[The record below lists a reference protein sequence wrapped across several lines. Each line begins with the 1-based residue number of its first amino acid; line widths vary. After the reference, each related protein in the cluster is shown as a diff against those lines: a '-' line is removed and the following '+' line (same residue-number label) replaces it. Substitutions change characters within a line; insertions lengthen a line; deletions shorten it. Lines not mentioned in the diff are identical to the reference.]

1 MPKPCPESVIETGR
15 SLIAARKMAEA
26 MSDKIDIAIASL
38 TEHAIPDMK
47 AHGAKAMQA
56 GSAIAKLRQ
65 AQAAY
70 GLIMDAH
77 NDLRCV
83 LMECDVEQPTDA
95 QVASIR

>member
-1 MPKPCPESVIETGR
+1 MPKPCPDEVVETGR
-15 SLIAARKMAEA
+15 ALIKARKLAES
-26 MSDKIDIAIASL
+26 MSDNIGIAIAEL
-38 TEHAIPDMK
+38 GEAINVMVKD
-47 AHGAKAMQA
+47 HGAKAMQA

-77 NDLRCV
+77 NDLRKV
-83 LMECDVEQPTDA
+83 LAECDVDAPTDA